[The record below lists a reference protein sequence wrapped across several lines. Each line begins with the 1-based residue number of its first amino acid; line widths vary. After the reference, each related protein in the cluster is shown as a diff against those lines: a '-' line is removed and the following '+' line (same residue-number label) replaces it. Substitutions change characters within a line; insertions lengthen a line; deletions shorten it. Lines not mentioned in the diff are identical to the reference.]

1 MLFLESKTLNHPLD
15 TTARLTL
22 LQDLQ
27 ERNLVPL
34 IRSQR
39 LRSFEDVL
47 LGGDHIREMETAT
60 CSPSTTTSS
69 SLSSKT
75 ATSRVRSFVPASST
89 KRTRPNL
96 FESSTRFVMTFAV
109 F

>member
-22 LQDLQ
+22 LQELQ

-47 LGGDHIREMETAT
+47 LGVDHTREMEMALAASTE
-60 CSPSTTTSS
+60 STTGEPY
-69 SLSSKT
+69 L
-75 ATSRVRSFVPASST
+75 RGDLV
-89 KRTRPNL
+89 L
-96 FESSTRFVMTFAV
+96 L
-109 F
+109 